1 MLGYACLMPGRL
13 QGQAEARLDT
23 IERGAPVRLGLRRGV
38 VERGWL
44 AAPFLPGATSIAYCR
59 SPFPA
64 CPPADG
70 NPVVTRP
77 TVNLIRLDVRRGNTL
92 KGALLGGGAVL
103 AIIFAG
109 RAVFSD
115 RDAPAPLTRGRALG
129 MITLVGVG
137 ALAGSQLATGWE
149 SVPLEPEGRP

>member
-1 MLGYACLMPGRL
+1 M
-13 QGQAEARLDT
+13 
-23 IERGAPVRLGLRRGV
+23 
-38 VERGWL
+38 
-44 AAPFLPGATSIAYCR
+44 
-59 SPFPA
+59 
-64 CPPADG
+64 
-70 NPVVTRP
+70 VTRP